1 MDHLRRDRRGDPG
14 PARLDG
20 CGYPAVTYDIARRE
34 VSDIAMVAPFGDDRN
49 RAGVE
54 WPEDGGLYL
63 PGDVGLP

>member
-1 MDHLRRDRRGDPG
+1 
-14 PARLDG
+14 
-20 CGYPAVTYDIARRE
+20 
-34 VSDIAMVAPFGDDRN
+34 MVAPFGDDRN